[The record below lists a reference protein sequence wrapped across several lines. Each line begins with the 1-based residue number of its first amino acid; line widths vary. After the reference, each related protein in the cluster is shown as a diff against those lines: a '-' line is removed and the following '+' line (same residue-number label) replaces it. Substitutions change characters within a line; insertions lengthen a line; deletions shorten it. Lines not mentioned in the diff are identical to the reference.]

1 MFQKPD
7 VDNKLKINDDG
18 VRYDTIL
25 ENDVYDYSQQNDQE
39 DELEHKCVFE
49 VEDESEL
56 DQPEEREVNFDEQVY
71 ENAPITE
78 RKKRENTL
86 LLGLW
91 YGDKKPNMN
100 YFFHVFYDDLKKF
113 VNGIEV
119 YIPCR
124 RINITVKGIL
134 LLGTC
139 DLPARSDCLNFVQY
153 NGYYGCSY
161 CFCPGMNFTLETG
174 GNVHVYPYTNNI
186 EKRTLQNCRSFADN
200 ASRDAPIMG
209 IKGPT
214 ALSLIMPDYVMG
226 MAIDRMHCVEG
237 GVVKKLL
244 SLFFNTEFKNK
255 PFSLYAVINVIDA
268 RLKSIK
274 PPKFVHR
281 MPRSVTELLHWKA
294 SELKLW
300 FFHYSLPVL
309 YGILAPQY
317 FEHYVLLV
325 AGISILNSN
334 TISLYKLDV
343 ARDFLHKVKCF
354 EYLYGEMYCSIN
366 VHQLLHLPDCV
377 QNLGPLWVY
386 SCFEYEDINGQLL
399 KLIHGT
405 RHIDSQ

>member
-1 MFQKPD
+1 MRKRLMQAFNGCNNPRQY
-7 VDNKLKINDDG
+7 NNGNNRESINLVENISTLTRDDG

-100 YFFHVFYDDLKKF
+100 YFFHVFYDDLKKL

-139 DLPARSDCLNFVQY
+139 DLPARS
-153 NGYYGCSY
+153 
-161 CFCPGMNFTLETG
+161 MNFTLETG

-237 GVVKKLL
+237 GVTV
-244 SLFFNTEFKNK
+244 
-255 PFSLYAVINVIDA
+255 Y
-268 RLKSIK
+268 R
-274 PPKFVHR
+274 
-281 MPRSVTELLHWKA
+281 
-294 SELKLW
+294 
-300 FFHYSLPVL
+300 
-309 YGILAPQY
+309 ILDHCGY
-317 FEHYVLLV
+317 ILV
-325 AGISILNSN
+325 SN
-334 TISLYKLDV
+334 MRI
-343 ARDFLHKVKCF
+343 
-354 EYLYGEMYCSIN
+354 
-366 VHQLLHLPDCV
+366 
-377 QNLGPLWVY
+377 
-386 SCFEYEDINGQLL
+386 
-399 KLIHGT
+399 
-405 RHIDSQ
+405 